1 MKVKIKN
8 NDHRART
15 INGVTIKPFETAE
28 VDIKSGTILH
38 SKLQIIKEEKKIEK
52 PIIFGDK
59 KNERGV
65 KQ

>member
-8 NDHRART
+8 NDYRT
-15 INGVTIKPFETAE
+15 RVINGVTIKPFETAE

-38 SKLQIIKEEKKIEK
+38 SKLQIIKEEKKVEK

-59 KNERGV
+59 LK
-65 KQ
+65 KK